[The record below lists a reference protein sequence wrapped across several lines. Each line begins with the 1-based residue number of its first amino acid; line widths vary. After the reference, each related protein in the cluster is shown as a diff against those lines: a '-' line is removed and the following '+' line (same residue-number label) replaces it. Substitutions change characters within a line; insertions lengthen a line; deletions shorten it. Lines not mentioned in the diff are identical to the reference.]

1 MTTVAT
7 SIKLT
12 ARRARGDM
20 ASSQEAAFSLTPA
33 IMSSALCAAK
43 SRPGPGGLSVRRNRP
58 RVDLDSIL
66 RRRQGSDVDQGRG
79 PPVSVQPSHRP
90 HAATAGVHVA
100 HQVPSQFDEIGHRHA
115 RCVEVVAHVLQG
127 DLALRDRVFGHLAVT
142 GPADL
147 ARHDQPARSAA
158 DFDLMAVGAEGRMNR
173 LRVARG
179 PAHKSVGPIT
189 LTRLELAAF
198 SFASVVTR
206 LHLSG
211 RRGKRES
218 QPLHLACA
226 RPRRSFA
233 TTPGAAIRPRA
244 RAEPG
249 PPRRSFAVSRSS
261 LPLAG
266 QNGSS
271 GAPFRGRAWY
281 AGLPLER

>member
-1 MTTVAT
+1 MTTIAT

-66 RRRQGSDVDQGRG
+66 RRRKRSDVDQGRG
-79 PPVSVQPSHRP
+79 RLVSVQPSHQ
-90 HAATAGVHVA
+90 HLAATAGVHVA

-127 DLALRDRVFGHLAVT
+127 DLDLRDRVFGHLAVT

-147 ARHDQPARSAA
+147 AQPARSAA

-211 RRGKRES
+211 RRGKCES

-226 RPRRSFA
+226 RPWRSFA

-261 LPLAG
+261 LPSAG

>member
-1 MTTVAT
+1 MTTIAT

-43 SRPGPGGLSVRRNRP
+43 SRPGPGGYPVRPNRP
-58 RVDLDSIL
+58 RVDLASRL

-79 PPVSVQPSHRP
+79 RLVSVQPSHQ
-90 HAATAGVHVA
+90 HLAATAGVHVA

-115 RCVEVVAHVLQG
+115 RCVEVAAHVLQG
-127 DLALRDRVFGHLAVT
+127 DLDLRDRIFGHLAVT

-147 ARHDQPARSAA
+147 ARHDQPATSAA

-179 PAHKSVGPIT
+179 FAHKSVGPIT

-198 SFASVVTR
+198 SFASVVTGLVCR
-206 LHLSG
+206 SAG
-211 RRGKRES
+211 RCPSETHASTAISVGS
-218 QPLHLACA
+218 DA
-226 RPRRSFA
+226 PRCWTASC
-233 TTPGAAIRPRA
+233 
-244 RAEPG
+244 
-249 PPRRSFAVSRSS
+249 PPRSR
-261 LPLAG
+261 PG
-266 QNGSS
+266 
-271 GAPFRGRAWY
+271 
-281 AGLPLER
+281 